1 MNIHDLN
8 PFLRFASQMRFD
20 MRYNQKM
27 VLVTD
32 CRIFY
37 VIDGTLTINT
47 AGKLHTMSSGD
58 LFYFSAG
65 SKYTID
71 TSKGFTLFCLNF
83 DLTQAHREHAFP
95 IAPTWDTEKWKTV
108 PIFSEEVSN
117 SHFLGSFLFLKNAV
131 YLQDQMEKIVS
142 DFVSSNVL
150 GKELSSARL
159 KLLLTKMHGIASQDL
174 PESVVR
180 VRAYIEK
187 HYTRN
192 ITNQEMA
199 ELVGYHEHYLNRL
212 FVKCMGTSL
221 HNYLLK
227 HRLTQANYLI
237 LNTDLPLQDI
247 AAQTGFNNYSNF
259 YISYKNH
266 YGYTPHEYRKLLKG
280 TF

>member
-1 MNIHDLN
+1 
-8 PFLRFASQMRFD
+8 
-20 MRYNQKM
+20 
-27 VLVTD
+27 
-32 CRIFY
+32 
-37 VIDGTLTINT
+37 
-47 AGKLHTMSSGD
+47 
-58 LFYFSAG
+58 
-65 SKYTID
+65 
-71 TSKGFTLFCLNF
+71 
-83 DLTQAHREHAFP
+83 
-95 IAPTWDTEKWKTV
+95 
-108 PIFSEEVSN
+108 
-117 SHFLGSFLFLKNAV
+117 
-131 YLQDQMEKIVS
+131 MEKIIS

-159 KLLLTKMHGIASQDL
+159 KLLLTQMHGIASQDL

-212 FVKCMGTSL
+212 FVKCMGMSL

-247 AAQTGFNNYSNF
+247 AAQTGFNSYSNF